1 MSRILNHHLTPV
13 SHPLMPRT
21 SAPGQISFFESQ
33 QVLYLT
39 GLLQQQ
45 DFYLLGSHLA
55 ASYSPIMHKSAFAA
69 LNLPHKY
76 HLAESTN
83 IASYEDIL
91 SSPTFGGASVTIP
104 HKLTI
109 IPFLRRVS
117 SHAHAIGAVNTI
129 ISTPN
134 GLVGD
139 NTDWRAIRA
148 SIQASLSPTHA
159 VTAET
164 TALVYGAGGA
174 ARAAVYALF
183 QIGVV
188 RVYLWNRT
196 RERAE
201 RLVADLSRLGPALH
215 LVRLSTLDVDE
226 LAKTSHPPQIIIS
239 TLPAMS
245 AEDRVLVPMPP
256 NLMAAIGGGVAV
268 DLNFAQDETP
278 LLERARESTG
288 WIGVPGLEVLLEQGY
303 EQLRAWTG
311 RRAPRKTMRKAA
323 LEELERRKRDRE

>member
-1 MSRILNHHLTPV
+1 
-13 SHPLMPRT
+13 
-21 SAPGQISFFESQ
+21 
-33 QVLYLT
+33 
-39 GLLQQQ
+39 
-45 DFYLLGSHLA
+45 
-55 ASYSPIMHKSAFAA
+55 MHKSAFAA

-76 HLAESTN
+76 HLAEN
-83 IASYEDIL
+83 MDVESYADIL

-109 IPFLRRVS
+109 MPFLRRVS

-148 SIQASLSPTHA
+148 GVQASLSPAHA
-159 VTAET
+159 VTANT

-183 QIGVV
+183 HIGVV
-188 RVYLWNRT
+188 RIYLWNKT

-201 RLVADLSRLGPALH
+201 KLVVELSRLSPALQ
-215 LVRLSTLDVDE
+215 LVHLSTLDVAD
-226 LAKTSHPPQIIIS
+226 LARTSHPPQIIIS

-245 AEDRVLVPMPP
+245 AEDRQAVPIP
-256 NLMAAIGGGVAV
+256 NNIMAAVGGVAV
-268 DLNFAQDETP
+268 DLNFAQDDTP
-278 LLERARESTG
+278 LLERARQTPG
-288 WIGVPGLEVLLEQGY
+288 WIGVPGLEILLEQGY
-303 EQLRAWTG
+303 EQLKAWTG
-311 RRAPRKTMRKAA
+311 RRAPRKTMRKAS
-323 LEELERRKRDRE
+323 LEERERRKRERA